1 MLNSRGSTAAVA
13 AAVTDQHL
21 AHHRANVFQNS
32 NSSDAGSILES
43 MSGHTAEISSR
54 SNRPLQALPYDSN
67 NQLRPSH
74 GDVHQPMP
82 LLASSPDI
90 PRMGFENGYAQ
101 SPNHHSED
109 QQQSGQLIIPGVSVV
124 TEAVKAFACGNCGKG
139 FARRSDLAR
148 HGKLHTCLLSPSV
161 LTKPFAERIHTGVR
175 PHVCDHPG
183 CDKQFIQRSAL
194 TVHAR
199 VHTGEKPHMCERCGK
214 VREHST
220 PSLLC
225 GC

>member
-1 MLNSRGSTAAVA
+1 MLNGRGSTAAVA
-13 AAVTDQHL
+13 AAVTDHQL

-43 MSGHTAEISSR
+43 MSGHTAEIPSR
-54 SNRPLQALPYDSN
+54 SSRPLQALPYDSN

-74 GDVHQPMP
+74 GDMHQPMP

-90 PRMGFENGYAQ
+90 PRMGFENGYAR

-109 QQQSGQLIIPGVSVV
+109 QQQSGQVIIPGVSVV

-148 HGKLHTCLLSPSV
+148 H
-161 LTKPFAERIHTGVR
+161 ERIHTGVR
-175 PHVCDHPG
+175 PHIIAIDRLTDAVILCRASFGLEPTST
-183 CDKQFIQRSAL
+183 FIDL
-194 TVHAR
+194 TSGNVWPAAGFGAANAFR
-199 VHTGEKPHMCERCGK
+199 APYFWE
-214 VREHST
+214 
-220 PSLLC
+220 L
-225 GC
+225 